1 MFLRFVE
8 SPSMRVE
15 TCLLHWNKTYFL
27 SEKHAVF
34 VYKYKTVS
42 VSYSNS
48 SSSNNNNNM

>member
-1 MFLRFVE
+1 MFLRLVE

-15 TCLLHWNKTYFL
+15 TCLLQWNKAYFL

-34 VYKYKTVS
+34 VHKYKTVS

-48 SSSNNNNNM
+48 SDNNNM